1 MQASAVTGEKLG
13 HAPADAVFSLL
24 TDPSQHPKI
33 DGSGT
38 VKRTNPRNP
47 ERLVLGSSFEM
58 SMKAGVGYSMLSTV
72 IEYEENRLIAW
83 QSRPPG
89 FMGKFTG
96 GRIWR
101 YELEPRDDGTLVR
114 ESWDIS
120 QDHQRRLMK
129 LGGLP
134 EKTRANM
141 ARTLERI
148 EELASHE
155 PS

>member
-1 MQASAVTGEKLG
+1 MQGNAITAEKLV
-13 HAPADAVFSLL
+13 HARADAVFSLL
-24 TDPSQHPKI
+24 SDPSQHPSF

-38 VKRTNPRNP
+38 VRKTKPGNPQ
-47 ERLVLGSSFEM
+47 RLVLGSSFEM
-58 SMKAGVGYSMLSTV
+58 SMKVGVGYSMVSTV
-72 IEYEENRLIAW
+72 IEYDENRLIAW

-89 FMGKFTG
+89 FMGKLTG

-101 YELEPRDDGTLVR
+101 YELEPRDNGTLVR

-120 QDHQRRLMK
+120 RDHQRLLMK

-148 EELASHE
+148 EELAS
-155 PS
+155 PKAS